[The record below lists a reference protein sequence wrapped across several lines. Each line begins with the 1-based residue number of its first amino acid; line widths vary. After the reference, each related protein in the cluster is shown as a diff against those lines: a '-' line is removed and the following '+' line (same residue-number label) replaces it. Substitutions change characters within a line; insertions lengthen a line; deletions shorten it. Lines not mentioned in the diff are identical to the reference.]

1 MKAHMY
7 NKKIIYCAVFL
18 ILILFPCINL
28 YSQKNSKPEEDLFK
42 KAEAYF
48 FQNKLE
54 MAELLLQEELKKNP
68 ENQRAYS
75 YLGDILLKKG
85 RYDDAMI
92 LYRKSLDINPGN
104 AFDYFRLGQ
113 IYYYKKESGPA
124 IENFEKSCKLNPELK
139 FAYYHIGLTFLMLLR
154 DKDNTIKNWQNF
166 IDIAPGDPQYGKI
179 RKAIELLRD
188 PNFVIPP
195 ADSEISIEEAL
206 HLGGVV
212 LKETE
217 RKAGEEK
224 ADHEKKKTKQKLED
238 VYRDDA
244 L

>member
-1 MKAHMY
+1 ML
-7 NKKIIYCAVFL
+7 NKKIIYFPVFL
-18 ILILFPCINL
+18 IMILLPCVNL
-28 YSQKNSKPEEDLFK
+28 YPQTGNKTEEDIFK
-42 KAEAYF
+42 KAEGYF

-68 ENQRAYS
+68 ENQKAYS

-85 RYDDAMI
+85 RYDEAMV
-92 LYRKSLDINPGN
+92 LFRKSLDIKPDNS
-104 AFDYFRLGQ
+104 FDYFRIGQ

-124 IENFEKSCKLNPELK
+124 IENFEKSYKLNPQLK
-139 FAYYHIGLTFLMLLR
+139 FAYFHIGLTHLMLLR
-154 DKDNTIKNWQNF
+154 DKENTIKYWQNF
-166 IDIAPGDPQYGKI
+166 LDIAPEDPQYEKI

-195 ADSEISIEEAL
+195 AGSDISIEEAL
-206 HLGGVV
+206 QLGGSV

-217 RKAGEEK
+217 RKANEKK

>member
-1 MKAHMY
+1 M
-7 NKKIIYCAVFL
+7 
-18 ILILFPCINL
+18 ILLPCINS
-28 YSQKNSKPEEDLFK
+28 YPQAGGKTEEDLFK
-42 KAEAYF
+42 KAEGYF

-68 ENQRAYS
+68 ENQKAYS

-85 RYDDAMI
+85 RYDEAMI
-92 LYRKSLDINPGN
+92 LYKKSLDIKPDNS
-104 AFDYFRLGQ
+104 FEYFRIGQ

-124 IENFEKSCKLNPELK
+124 IENFEKSYKLNPRLK
-139 FAYYHIGLTFLMLLR
+139 FACFHIGLTYLMLLR
-154 DKDNTIKNWQNF
+154 DKENTIKYWQIF
-166 IDIAPGDPQYGKI
+166 LDIAPEDPQYEKI

-195 ADSEISIEEAL
+195 AGSDISIEEAL
-206 HLGGVV
+206 QLGGSV
-212 LKETE
+212 LQETD
-217 RKAGEEK
+217 RKANEKK